1 MNCARCGKIS
11 KFDFFVKKQVK
22 KVFMMS
28 PPAIFKIV
36 TILLTFKIIGEN
48 QFAEDRFFIKNLPKF
63 KANPT
68 F

>member
-36 TILLTFKIIGEN
+36 TMLLTFKIIGEN
-48 QFAEDRFFIKNLPKF
+48 QFHEDSIFNK
-63 KANPT
+63 KAT
-68 F
+68 QV